1 MELRELKS
9 FVMTARYNSVSK
21 AAEELG
27 LGQPTVTTHIKK
39 LEKELSMVLFDRV
52 TRPIRMT
59 LWGKT
64 ILELVEPLLD
74 GIEMLAVR
82 TSEAEERGPVTIAAT
97 PDIIPHTLLRV
108 VRVFNNLYPNVFL
121 KIQSAPTVGI
131 INMIKT
137 GEIDAGIIQHS
148 DRLEDLNS
156 EGLFL
161 YERVL
166 IAPKGHELLTRPIES
181 LDVISEYPLILMAS
195 PSHTREVLESQLQ
208 KSGRKYEV
216 IMELDS
222 LDMIKKYVALGMGIS
237 VGPKLAIEESDLDKL
252 GIVSLANFLPV
263 NQAGV
268 VTLPGKNLSSP
279 AEKFLKVMRDTLHV
293 SSGIS

>member
-137 GEIDAGIIQHS
+137 GEIDAGIIQ
-148 DRLEDLNS
+148 LEDLNF

>member
-9 FVMTARYNSVSK
+9 FVMAARYNSVSK
-21 AAEELG
+21 AADELG

-39 LEKELSMVLFDRV
+39 LENELSMVLFDRV
-52 TRPIRMT
+52 TRPIKLT

-74 GIEMLAVR
+74 GIEMLVVR

-121 KIQSAPTVGI
+121 KIKSSSTVNI
-131 INMIKT
+131 INMVKT
-137 GEIDAGIIQHS
+137 GEIDAGVIQHT
-148 DRLEDLNS
+148 DKTEDLNF

-166 IAPKGHELLTRPIES
+166 IAPKGHELLDHPIQS
-181 LDVISEYPLILMAS
+181 LDVIAKYPLILMAS
-195 PSHTREVLESQLQ
+195 PSHTREILETQLQ
-208 KSGRKYEV
+208 KLGRKYEV

-237 VGPKLAIEESDLDKL
+237 VGPKLAIEPSDLNDL
-252 GIVSLANFLPV
+252 GIISLANFLPV
-263 NQAGV
+263 HQAGV
-268 VTLPGKNLSSP
+268 ITLPGKTLSNP

-293 SSGIS
+293 TSGIN

>member
-9 FVMTARYNSVSK
+9 FVMAARYSSVSK
-21 AAEELG
+21 AADELG

-39 LEKELSMVLFDRV
+39 LENELSMVLFDRV
-52 TRPIRMT
+52 TRPIKLT

-74 GIEMLAVR
+74 GIEMLAIR

-121 KIQSAPTVGI
+121 KIKSSSTVNI
-131 INMIKT
+131 INMVKS
-137 GEIDAGIIQHS
+137 GEIDAGIIQHT
-148 DRLEDLNS
+148 DRAEDLNF

-166 IAPKGHELLTRPIES
+166 IAPKGHELLNTPIES
-181 LDVISEYPLILMAS
+181 LESISNYPLILMAS
-195 PSHTREVLESQLQ
+195 PSRTREILENQLQ
-208 KSGRKYEV
+208 KLGRKYEV

-237 VGPKLAIEESDLDKL
+237 VGPKLAIEKSDLTDL
-252 GIVSLANFLPV
+252 GIASLANFLPV
-263 NQAGV
+263 HQAGV
-268 VTLPGKNLSSP
+268 VTLPGNNLSNP
-279 AEKFLKVMRDTLHV
+279 TDKFLKVMRDTLHV
-293 SSGIS
+293 SAGT